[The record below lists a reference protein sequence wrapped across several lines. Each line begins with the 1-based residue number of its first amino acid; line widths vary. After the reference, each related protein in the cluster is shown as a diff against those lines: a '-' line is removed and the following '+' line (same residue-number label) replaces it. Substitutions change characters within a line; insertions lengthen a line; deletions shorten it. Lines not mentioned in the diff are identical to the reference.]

1 MADLLERGRKVRPLV
16 RAAQTAVTG
25 GYVRRMH
32 ANIAD
37 DLQRGPH
44 DSVLDLGGGD
54 APLLHSI
61 EPPRYVGLDINLQSL
76 AAAERRYGGE
86 GREFIEADITSAPLD
101 RWRGF
106 DAVVCSAV
114 FHHLPDEEI
123 VRLTD
128 RIADQVAPQ
137 RIVCADTLMIGPF
150 KAVMNRL
157 DEGEP
162 SRTKDE
168 LYALLEPRFEIE
180 KTWSFEVPFRTAHLW
195 GFILTPKG

>member
-1 MADLLERGRKVRPLV
+1 MRPLV

-32 ANIAD
+32 SNIAD
-37 DLQRGPH
+37 DLRRGAH
-44 DSVLDLGGGD
+44 ESVLDLGCGD

-61 EPPRYVGLDINLQSL
+61 EPRRYVGLDFNPQSI

-86 GREFIEADITSAPLD
+86 GREFAVADITSSPLTE
-101 RWRGF
+101 WRGF

-123 VRLTD
+123 LALTGKIVD
-128 RIADQVAPQ
+128 EVAPK

-162 SRTKDE
+162 SRSKDE
-168 LYALLEPRFEIE
+168 LYALLEPGFEIE

-195 GFILTPKG
+195 GFILTPRG